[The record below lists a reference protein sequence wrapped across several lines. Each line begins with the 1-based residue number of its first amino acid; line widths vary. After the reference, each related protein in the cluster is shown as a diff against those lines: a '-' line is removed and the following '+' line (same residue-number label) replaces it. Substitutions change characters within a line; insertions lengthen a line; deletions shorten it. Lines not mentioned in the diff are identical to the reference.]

1 MAIPVKPNAPA
12 SGTVPATPRQYVS
25 KKAAAAAAA
34 PPPGKDWRP
43 AASSVV
49 IIIEVILLIACLW
62 QAFVLLTLRSRSDS
76 LAQTQKQ
83 SEKIRQAWSD
93 LAGQGAML
101 RSRIDKSNG
110 KISELTDF
118 IRAEAKKTGLEV
130 TLYGPQLVKG
140 TKSVTTTSLIVRA
153 RAPEK
158 RIFKFLLAMDKAPTI
173 AETDLLE
180 LTGEPKGLL
189 SMKLSL
195 LHYDYS
201 PAILKELRS
210 FVAALPSVPGSY
222 EHKASRED
230 RLFLPHLIMDESA
243 LRGWP
248 KVQLSGFSED
258 KVVMVYQ
265 DQAKTYAPGETVSDG
280 VIYAE
285 KLSVNQAVLR
295 RTRDNAEVI
304 VTIGSKAYSLRAT
317 EVRGMSEF
325 VLTLQKRQPTDFG
338 SPEAGK

>member
-1 MAIPVKPNAPA
+1 MGIPAK
-12 SGTVPATPRQYVS
+12 PATPATGPAPVAPRQYVS

-34 PPPGKDWRP
+34 PPPGKDWKP
-43 AASSVV
+43 AGSSVV
-49 IIIEVILLIACLW
+49 IVIEVIMLVACLW

-101 RSRIDKSNG
+101 RARIDKSNG
-110 KISELTDF
+110 KLSELTDYITTAAKQSGLEITF
-118 IRAEAKKTGLEV
+118 YGPQQVKKTG
-130 TLYGPQLVKG
+130 
-140 TKSVTTTSLIVRA
+140 SVTTTSIIVRA
-153 RAPEK
+153 QASEK
-158 RIFKFLLAMDKAPTI
+158 KIFKFLLAMDKAPTI
-173 AETDLLE
+173 AETDLLQ

-189 SMKLSL
+189 AMKLSL

-210 FVAALPSVPGSY
+210 FVASLPAVPGSY
-222 EHKASRED
+222 EHKASREE
-230 RLFLPHLIMDESA
+230 RLFLPHLVMDESA

-248 KVQLSGFSED
+248 RVQLSGFSED
-258 KVVMVYQ
+258 KAVMVYQ
-265 DQAKTYAPGETVSDG
+265 DQAKTFALGESVSDG
-280 VIYAE
+280 VVYAE

-304 VTIGSKAYSLRAT
+304 VTIGGKSYSLRAS

-325 VLTLQKRQPTDFG
+325 VLTLQKRQPVDF
-338 SPEAGK
+338 SPSESGR

>member
-1 MAIPVKPNAPA
+1 VA
-12 SGTVPATPRQYVS
+12 PRQYVS

-43 AASSVV
+43 AASTAV
-49 IIIEVILLIACLW
+49 IIIEVILLVACLW
-62 QAFVLLTLRSRSDS
+62 QAFILLNLRSRSDS

-110 KISELTDF
+110 KLTELTDY
-118 IRAEAKKTGLEV
+118 IRAAAKQTGLEI
-130 TLYGPQLVKG
+130 TFYGPQQVRKTG
-140 TKSVTTTSLIVRA
+140 SVTTTSIIIRA

-180 LTGEPKGLL
+180 LVGEPKGLL

-201 PAILKELRS
+201 PAILKELRA
-210 FVAALPSVPGSY
+210 FVASLPSVPGSY
-222 EHKASRED
+222 EHKTTRDEK
-230 RLFLPHLIMDESA
+230 LFLPHLIMDESA
-243 LRGWP
+243 VRGWP

-258 KVVMVYQ
+258 KAVMVYQ
-265 DQAKTYAPGETVSDG
+265 DQAKTYALGESISDG
-280 VIYAE
+280 YVYSE
-285 KLSVNQAVLR
+285 KLSVNQAVLK

-304 VTIGSKAYSLRAT
+304 VTIGSRSYALRAS

-325 VLTLQKRQPTDFG
+325 VLTLQKRQPVDFAA
-338 SPEAGK
+338 EAGK

>member
-1 MAIPVKPNAPA
+1 MGIPVKPAAPVTGGAPA
-12 SGTVPATPRQYVS
+12 APRQYVS

-49 IIIEVILLIACLW
+49 IIIEVVLLVACLW

-101 RSRIDKSNG
+101 RSRIDKSDG
-110 KISELTDF
+110 KLEDLTAY
-118 IRAEAKKTGLEV
+118 ITAAAKQSGLDI
-130 TLYGPQLVKG
+130 TFYGPQLVRKTG
-140 TKSVTTTSLIVRA
+140 SVTTMSVIVRA

-158 RIFKFLLAMDKAPTI
+158 KIFKFLLAMDKAPTI
-173 AETDLLE
+173 AETDQLE
-180 LTGEPKGLL
+180 LIGEPKGLVA
-189 SMKLSL
+189 MKLSL
-195 LHYDYS
+195 LHYAYS
-201 PAILKELRS
+201 PAILKDLRA
-210 FVAALPSVPGSY
+210 FVSSLPSVPGSY
-222 EHKASRED
+222 EHKASREE
-230 RLFLPHLIMDESA
+230 RLFLPHLAMDESA

-248 KVQLSGFSED
+248 RVQLGGFSED
-258 KVVMVYQ
+258 KAVMVFQ
-265 DQAKTYAPGETVSDG
+265 DQAKTYALGETVSEG
-280 VIYAE
+280 VVYSE

-304 VTIGSKAYSLRAT
+304 VTIGSKSYSLRAS

-325 VLTLQKRQPTDFG
+325 VLTLQKRAPVEFGQPE
-338 SPEAGK
+338 SGK

>member
-1 MAIPVKPNAPA
+1 MAPIPPKPAKPGA
-12 SGTVPATPRQYVS
+12 GTVPAAPRQYV
-25 KKAAAAAAA
+25 KKAAAAAA
-34 PPPGKDWRP
+34 PPPGKNWKP
-43 AASSVV
+43 AASTIAIVV
-49 IIIEVILLIACLW
+49 EILVLVACLW
-62 QAFVLLTLRSRSDS
+62 QAFVLLNLRSRSDA
-76 LAQTQKQ
+76 LAQAQKQ

-110 KISELTDF
+110 KFSDLTDY
-118 IRAEAKKTGLEV
+118 IKKAAKESGLEV
-130 TLYGPQLVKG
+130 TFYGPQQVKKTG
-140 TKSVTTTSLIVRA
+140 SVTTTSLIIRA

-189 SMKLSL
+189 AMKLSL
-195 LHYDYS
+195 LHYSYS
-201 PAILKELRS
+201 DKILNGLRAFVKSLPA
-210 FVAALPSVPGSY
+210 VPGSY
-222 EHKASRED
+222 EHKTSRDEK
-230 RLFLPHLIMDESA
+230 LFLPHLIMDQSA

-258 KVVMVYQ
+258 KAVMVYL
-265 DQAKTYAPGETVSDG
+265 DQAKTYALGEQISDG
-280 VIYAE
+280 VVYAE

-295 RTRDNAEVI
+295 RIRDNAEVI
-304 VTIGSKAYSLRAT
+304 VTIGSKSYALRAS

-325 VLTLQKRQPTDFG
+325 VLTLQKRQPVDFS